1 MKTLANPT
9 QRLRLGFV
17 GGGLESSIGATHR
30 YAAHLDGHF
39 ELVAGVFARD
49 AQRNLAAA
57 QAYGVAPA
65 RAYADFQQMAR
76 AEAERDDGIEAVAIM
91 APNAVH
97 VPASLAF
104 LEQGIDVICDKP
116 LATSLNEART
126 LLERVRQGPALQLL
140 THNYRATP

>member
-1 MKTLANPT
+1 MKTVANPS

-30 YAAHLDGHF
+30 YAAQLDGHF

-49 AQRNLAAA
+49 PARNRAAA
-57 QAYGVAPA
+57 EAYGVAPE
-65 RAYADFQQMAR
+65 RVYADYQAM
-76 AEAERDDGIEAVAIM
+76 AEAEAKRPDGVQAVAIM

-104 LEQGIDVICDKP
+104 LDQGIDVICDKP
-116 LATSLNEART
+116 LASSRWPQASPRRSSCWSGRARARHCT
-126 LLERVRQGPALQLL
+126 C
-140 THNYRATP
+140 